1 MSLEIRKDLKRFLR
15 HRKNCV
21 ILYAIVYCN
30 TDVIKESLALKEKR
44 IEQFLRISKL
54 KKKIGYKNRDI
65 LEKLGYN

>member
-1 MSLEIRKDLKRFLR
+1 LSLEIRKDLKRFLR

-54 KKKIGYKNRDI
+54 KKK
-65 LEKLGYN
+65 